1 MTQLISR
8 SKSVKLINSET
19 MVAKTTLIKNVTVY
33 SVYLILVWA
42 FYRFLFR
49 LPDPVEETI
58 VKPILWL
65 VPILWFIRKEG
76 FGLPSLG
83 ITLKSFLP
91 AILLSLGLGAI
102 FIGEG
107 LLANFIKYGGFHF
120 GANLGSTPFMASLG
134 LSFITAFTEETAFRG
149 YIFGRLLVALKS
161 ELSANI
167 IQTILWTAIHIPI
180 AFFVWGYTL
189 SQGIVYLLL
198 TAVFGMGSAFIFGRT
213 KNIAGSVLLHVLW
226 EWPIILFR

>member
-1 MTQLISR
+1 
-8 SKSVKLINSET
+8 
-19 MVAKTTLIKNVTVY
+19 MVAKIRLIKNVTVY

-65 VPILWFIRKEG
+65 VPILWFIKKEG
-76 FGLPSLG
+76 FGISSLG
-83 ITLKSFLP
+83 ITLKRFLP

-107 LLANFIKYGGFHF
+107 LLTNFLKYGGFHL

-167 IQTILWTAIHIPI
+167 IQTVLWTAIHIPI

-189 SQGIVYLLL
+189 SQGAVYLFL
-198 TAVFGMGSAFIFGRT
+198 TAIFGMGSAFIFART